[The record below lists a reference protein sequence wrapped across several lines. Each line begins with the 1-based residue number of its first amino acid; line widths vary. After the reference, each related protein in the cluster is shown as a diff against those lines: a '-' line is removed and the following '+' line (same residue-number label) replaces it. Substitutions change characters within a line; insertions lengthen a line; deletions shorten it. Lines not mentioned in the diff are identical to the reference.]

1 MHVAIAA
8 AIFAVT
14 WLLWSG
20 LYKPLVLGLGVL
32 SCALVTLIARRT
44 GFFEPDVYALHL
56 GPRLPGFWSWLLKE
70 IAKANL
76 AVARIILSPR
86 LPVDPTIVTL
96 DVSDLDPVSQAT
108 LANSITLTPG
118 TLTVDLDR
126 GRLEV
131 HCLTRDAAAELESGE
146 MLRRM
151 RRLTGA

>member
-20 LYKPLVLGLGVL
+20 LFKPLVLGLGVL
-32 SCALVTLIARRT
+32 SCALVTLIAHRT
-44 GFFEPDVYALHL
+44 GFFATDVYALHL
-56 GPRLPGFWSWLLKE
+56 TPRLPGFWCWLLKE
-70 IAKANL
+70 IAKANF
-76 AVARIILSPR
+76 AVARIILVPR
-86 LPVDPTIVTL
+86 LPVEPTIVTL

-131 HCLTRDAAAELESGE
+131 HCLTRAMAAQLESGE
-146 MLRRM
+146 MLERT

>member
-20 LYKPLVLGLGVL
+20 LFKPLVLGLGVL

-44 GFFEPDVYALHL
+44 GFFATDVYALHL
-56 GPRLPGFWSWLLKE
+56 TPRLPGFWCWLLKE
-70 IAKANL
+70 IAKANF
-76 AVARIILSPR
+76 AVARIILLPR
-86 LPVDPTIVTL
+86 LPVEPTIVTL

-131 HCLTRDAAAELESGE
+131 HCLTRAMAAQLESGE
-146 MLRRM
+146 MLERT